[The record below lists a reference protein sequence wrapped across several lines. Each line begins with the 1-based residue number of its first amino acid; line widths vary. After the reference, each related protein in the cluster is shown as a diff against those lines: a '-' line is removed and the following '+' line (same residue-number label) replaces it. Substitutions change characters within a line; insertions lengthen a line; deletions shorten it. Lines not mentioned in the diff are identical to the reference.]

1 MLRLAAD
8 ENFSGRI
15 VRGLRRHL
23 PELDIVRVQDSE
35 AAGAADPEVLRWAAE
50 AGRILLT
57 HDVATITAFAAERI
71 SRGEPM
77 PGVVEVR
84 QDLPVGRAIDDIALL
99 AAASEP
105 GEYEG
110 QILYLPL

>member
-15 VRGLRRHL
+15 VRGLRRRL
-23 PELDIVRVQDSE
+23 PDLDIVRIQDTDIV
-35 AAGAADPEVLRWAAE
+35 GAPDPEVLRWCAE
-50 AGRILLT
+50 GGRIPLT
-57 HDVATITAFAAERI
+57 HDVATITAFAYERLA
-71 SRGEPM
+71 RGESM

-84 QDLPVGRAIDDIALL
+84 QDLPVGQAIEDLVLL

-105 GEYEG
+105 GE
-110 QILYLPL
+110 